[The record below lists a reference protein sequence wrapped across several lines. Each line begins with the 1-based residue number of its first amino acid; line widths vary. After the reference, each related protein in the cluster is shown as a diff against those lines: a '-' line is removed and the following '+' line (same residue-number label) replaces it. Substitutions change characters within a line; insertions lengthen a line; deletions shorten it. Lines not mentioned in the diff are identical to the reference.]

1 MNIEIDKEELEA
13 CLRFAKIQRW
23 LEDDLHKKLYYV
35 MASESAKRDPENKT
49 KEMMAAIARNLSP
62 TSFISALQDTR
73 KLNPAGKEFCDGLC
87 QSIEILMI
95 MSQSMPKPELETFIS
110 EKEIELGLT
119 EDENKK
125 LCGDRVDLEKIIKFI
140 SVPNNFKYVK
150 KLIRTNLEKVSGP
163 LAQSTLAIVDSIP
176 LLSDETLRESL
187 GRGYNN
193 SSDSWEFIVDV
204 IDGVI
209 KIRGMEDITDDELKL
224 LDDYGNDE
232 ED

>member
-13 CLRFAKIQRW
+13 CLKFAKIQRW

-35 MASESAKRDPENKT
+35 MASESAKRDPESKT

-62 TSFISALQDTR
+62 SSFISALQDTR
-73 KLNPAGKEFCDGLC
+73 RLNPAGKDFCDGLC
-87 QSIEILMI
+87 RSIEILMV
-95 MSQSMPKPELETFIS
+95 MSQSMPKSELESFIS

-125 LCGDRVDLEKIIKFI
+125 LYGDRVELEKIIKFI

-150 KLIRTNLEKVSGP
+150 KLIRTNLEKIGGP

-176 LLSDETLRESL
+176 LLSDETLRENL
-187 GRGYNN
+187 ERGYNN

-209 KIRGMEDITDDELKL
+209 KIRGMEDITNDELKL